1 MSNAFT
7 RANMPGRLPANALV
21 RGDDYNRLLDALGD
35 LGRAAEQQAD
45 AALRRA
51 IIVCNVAAVR
61 PAAGVA
67 LARLVY
73 YDLQPIGQAAAAIIR
88 NVRPDHG
95 RPVELDANVSIR
107 TAAVGDPALV
117 IRLPGPQGQPMRQM
131 VFIREAIQTSPC
143 A

>member
-21 RGDDYNRLLDALGD
+21 RGDDYNRLLDALGA

-51 IIVCNVAAVR
+51 IIVCNVAKVR
-61 PAAGVA
+61 PAAGVNRA
-67 LARLVY
+67 ANVS
-73 YDLQPIGQAAAAIIR
+73 YDLQPIGQATEAIIR
-88 NVRPDHG
+88 HVRPDHG
-95 RPVELDANVSIR
+95 RPVEHDAEVTIR
-107 TAAVGDPALV
+107 TASVGDPALV
-117 IRLPGPQGQPMRQM
+117 IRLPGPQGQPMRQI